1 MPARTDVRHLT
12 SRRHESRWGFDLLH
26 LPKSVLWVMGAACG
40 VLVLMIIVLAI
51 AQHTQTTTI
60 TAQHAALTSLQEKV
74 KVLAAQPTDPHCS
87 GGKDLLSTI
96 ATQEQ
101 AAQWH
106 AAAQNAETA
115 LANPELCPEA
125 RAAFAAAAV
134 GDHLAD
140 LLAAPIPP
148 DDVEAQRLLV
158 ARYEAT
164 KALAHRHGI
173 PVPMSPLQVA
183 REAYAIEAFLL
194 AKHAF
199 ENAAGGHDD
208 HYDVDQRRFHADI
221 LYNLGF
227 WWTRTGQPDA
237 VEEGWHLIAASC
249 ALSRR
254 DHLGRHE
261 AEALLRQHFGDDE
274 RAWPLPA
281 GSPFLDTAPSPAP
294 PAGGPS

>member
-12 SRRHESRWGFDLLH
+12 SRRHEPRWGFDLLH
-26 LPKSVLWVMGAACG
+26 LPTSVLWGMGAVG
-40 VLVLMIIVLAI
+40 GMLVMMIIVLAI

-60 TAQHAALTSLQEKV
+60 TAQHAALASLQEKV
-74 KVLAAQPTDPHCS
+74 SVLSTQPTDPHCS
-87 GGKDLLSTI
+87 GGKDLLSAI
-96 ATQEQ
+96 ATQEE

-106 AAAQNAETA
+106 AAAQNAQTA
-115 LANPELCPEA
+115 LANPDLCPEA
-125 RAAFAAAAV
+125 RTAFAASAV

-140 LLAAPIPP
+140 LLAAPIPA
-148 DDVEAQRLLV
+148 DDLEAQRLLV

-164 KALAHRHGI
+164 NALARQHGI
-173 PVPMSPLQVA
+173 PVPKSPLQVA

-208 HYDVDQRRFHADI
+208 HHDVDQRRFYVDT
-221 LYNLGF
+221 LYNLGY
-227 WWTRTGQPDA
+227 WWTRTGQPDTE
-237 VEEGWHLIAASC
+237 EEGWHLIAASC

-254 DHLGRHE
+254 DHLGRRE
-261 AEALLRQHFGDDE
+261 AEALLKQHFGDDE
-274 RAWPLPA
+274 SAWPLPA

-294 PAGGPS
+294 TAGDRS